1 MIVNVCPAAL
11 TSTPPDRVWSVLDTP
26 ERFTEWSGARFVSAE
41 PAGRV
46 RPGQV
51 MNLVARGL
59 GREWPVRMNVRDV
72 DPEHRWLDVVV
83 HLPLGVANYERV
95 TLTETKEGGTLV
107 RFN

>member
-1 MIVNVCPAAL
+1 M
-11 TSTPPDRVWSVLDTP
+11 LDTP
-26 ERFTEWSGARFVSAE
+26 ERFSEWSGARFVSAE